1 MKSKKYIVLFLTI
14 AMVGTLLAATSYA
27 ALSSSKT
34 FPASGRIVS
43 VNVGVYTDSA
53 CTQQATAIDWGSLEP
68 GENKTVTLY
77 IKNTGNSP
85 VTLGM
90 TTNTWSP
97 SDATQSISISW
108 NRNGAVLAAGAVVSA
123 NVQLTISP
131 TTTLSDFSF
140 NIVITGSRS

>member
-34 FPASGRIVS
+34 VPASGRVVS

-53 CTQQATAIDWGSLEP
+53 CTQQATAIDWGNLEP

-97 SDATQSISISW
+97 SDATQSITISW
-108 NRNGAVLAAGAVVSA
+108 NRNGAVLASGAVVSA
-123 NVQLTISP
+123 NVQIIISP
-131 TTTLSDFSF
+131 TTALSDFSF